1 MNRVMTG
8 TQEKLL
14 TILSRSVDAP
24 LTSTDNLCHQLK
36 TYAEQEAFFALIK
49 KMFGIELTMEV
60 ITVQSSIQKLASF
73 IEMVINMREDH
84 KVKPVRRGAIR
95 GELSHNQDRM
105 YLFDS
110 LGDNQML
117 YNMPFKFRLNGI
129 LEIEVLQKALD
140 SLVERHESLRTN
152 FLEEN
157 HQIRQVVNKFSRNTI
172 TYEDLRDD
180 ELEVAFVK
188 LDNHLNKEARRSF
201 HLDSGPLFT
210 LKIFQIEDEFYYL
223 VCNFHH
229 IIFDGV
235 SFMTFFQ
242 ELTETYERNSTANAT
257 DTTLPLEM
265 QYLDYA
271 LWHKEWVQENDA
283 NQKEFWERYFMEG
296 ETNLELPYDF
306 SRPKSPSFSGSRIEL
321 EINNDLRVLID
332 RVLKQSGTTL
342 YAFMLTAYQV
352 FLAQY
357 TGKQQI
363 VVGSTVANRVQEEF
377 AKVIGCF
384 VNTLPFQL
392 EVDSTESFQ
401 TILTRNRQQILEVLE
416 YQAYPFDRIVD
427 IINPDRDLS
436 YSPLFQT
443 AIAMEESFDGQF
455 RNSFFTLEKENF
467 DIPFSN
473 YDLTIKV
480 KGSQKLI
487 LEFEYSDELFLPETI
502 KRLMKS
508 FEKWL
513 YQICQ
518 HFETPIRQLQY
529 LDDDQLDLLSSWQ
542 GEITNDYAN
551 ETVISVFKQVVKE
564 RATSIAVY
572 DNGEQITFYE
582 LDKKSDGIAHLVK
595 KAMGERSK
603 KVGLHVTRSIDMVV
617 SMLGIMKAGC
627 AYVPLDPSLPSER
640 LEYIIHDSALT
651 VCITDQRQ
659 QGVIETI
666 RHVINLTSVRYEKS
680 AIDCSG
686 LEPTDLAYII
696 YTSGTTGR
704 PKGVMLSH
712 KGIVNLVRSQHK
724 YLHLKETSK
733 VLQFATYN
741 FDASVYEIFGS
752 LLNGAELHIG
762 NNKEDMFDLIQL
774 EKQIKKEKLTHL
786 VLPPAILQV
795 LDIENGEVEFVGS
808 AGSDCPVELV
818 KKYQHVN
825 FYNAYGPSEYSV
837 WTTFEMFEASKVSND
852 YDETRRKVSIGKP
865 ILNTNVYLLN
875 SEKQF
880 VPIGAT
886 GELYIGGEGLAAGYH
901 NNDELTKEKF
911 IEHPFRPGERLYRS
925 GDLAK
930 YTMTGELLFQGRSD
944 NQVKIRGFRVEM
956 DEIVI
961 KLNAHPLVSDAYIK
975 IDENVNYVKQLI
987 AYVTSNEQIDTEQI
1001 KAFLKESLPT
1011 YMIPSFVLQIDSFPL
1026 NANGKVDTNK
1036 LPDPATKTEKVVQT
1050 PDTENE
1056 RILLTIFES
1065 VLGMDKLSIRDNFF
1079 ELGGDSIQS
1088 IQICSL
1094 ARQEGLTISPK
1105 SIFEH
1110 QTVAELAAS
1119 LHTENKSIIQPLE
1132 TRGSIEL
1139 IPIQEWFFKEHST
1152 SIHHWNQS
1160 LVFNSNE
1167 CASKEELE
1175 QILAE
1180 IVDHHDVLLTLFQ
1193 KKDEQYIGL
1202 INSEHKTWELIYKD
1216 VHHLDKDTRIR
1227 KRDEWEIAIQES
1239 LNIENGPIMKMLV
1252 LKEQAHQYRFF
1263 WVIHHLVVDA
1273 VSWRIL
1279 LEDFHHLHDRV
1290 LNNQPTNLPPRT
1302 SSYKDWSI
1310 YLKKYIRSVLAQDTI
1325 NYWTNK
1331 LNSNV
1336 SPFRLVDHMTEKR
1349 EKTREIIFS
1358 EDDTTFFIQELTSQS
1373 KASVEEVLLTL
1384 VAKSMG
1390 QAFDVRRFWIEVEG
1404 HGREMV
1410 DDTIDI
1416 TRTVGWF
1423 TTIYPILLESDSV
1436 FATTLKNT
1444 KNAIREIPNKGFDY
1458 GLIKYSTP
1466 VLIEDPDIYMTF
1478 NYLGRL
1484 DSQIEFSVSSDF
1496 GEFESK
1502 PRLHILAVIQN
1513 DRLHIKIISKA
1524 AEEQISLLVETIQS
1538 IIVELKDSD
1547 VVQNYLIESD
1557 FPDAVI
1563 SEDDLLHILNS
1574 NN

>member
-1 MNRVMTG
+1 MTR

-14 TILSRSVDAP
+14 TMLSRMMDAP
-24 LTSTDNLCHQLK
+24 LALTDDLRNHLK
-36 TYAEQEAFFALIK
+36 TYAEQEAFFTLIQNE
-49 KMFGIELTMEV
+49 FGIQLTMEV
-60 ITVQSSIQKLASF
+60 VTVQTSVEKLASF
-73 IEMVINMREDH
+73 IDMVISMREDD
-84 KVKPVRRGAIR
+84 KVKPVKRGAIS
-95 GELSHNQDRM
+95 GDLSHNQDRM
-105 YLFDS
+105 YLFDR
-110 LGDNQML
+110 LEDNQML

-129 LEIEVLQKALD
+129 VKVDLLQKALD
-140 SLVERHESLRTN
+140 SLVERHESLRTT
-152 FLEEN
+152 FIEEN
-157 HQIRQVVNKFSRNTI
+157 HQIRQVVNKFRRNTI
-172 TYEDLRDD
+172 AYEDLRED
-180 ELEVAFVK
+180 ELEVSSKKVA
-188 LDNHLNKEARRSF
+188 DYLNKEVRRNF

-210 LKIFQIEDEFYYL
+210 LKIFQIEEEFYYL

-229 IIFDGV
+229 IIFDGI
-235 SFMTFFQ
+235 SYITFFQ
-242 ELTETYERNSTANAT
+242 ELTEAYARISRTDGT
-257 DTTLPLEM
+257 DTSLPLEI

-271 LWHKEWVQENDA
+271 LWHKEWVKQNDSIL
-283 NQKEFWERYFMEG
+283 KEFWEDYFKER
-296 ETNLELPYDF
+296 ETSLELPYDF
-306 SRPKSPSFSGSRIEL
+306 SRPKSPSFSGDRLEL
-321 EINNDLRVLID
+321 EINKDLQVLID
-332 RVLKQSGTTL
+332 RTLKQSGTTL

-352 FLAQY
+352 FLAQF
-357 TGKQQI
+357 TGNQQI

-377 AKVIGCF
+377 SKVIGCF
-384 VNTLPFQL
+384 VNTLPFML
-392 EVDSTESFQ
+392 KVDPTKSFRH
-401 TILTRNRQQILEVLE
+401 ILTRNQQQILEVLE
-416 YQAYPFDRIVD
+416 YQAYPFDRIVE
-427 IINPDRDLS
+427 IINPDRELS

-443 AIAMEESFDGQF
+443 ALAMEESFDGQF
-455 RNSFFTLEKENF
+455 KNSYFTLTKEDF

-480 KGSQKLI
+480 KKSQKII
-487 LEFEYSDELFLPETI
+487 LEFEYSDELFLPETVR
-502 KRLMKS
+502 RLMKS

-518 HFETPIRQLQY
+518 YNETPIRQLQY

-542 GEITNDYAN
+542 GELSNGYAN
-551 ETVISVFKQVVKE
+551 ETVISMFKRVVNE
-564 RATSIAVY
+564 RASSIAIY
-572 DNGEQITFYE
+572 DNGEEITYYD
-582 LDKKSDGIAHLVK
+582 LDKKSDSIAHLVK
-595 KAMGERSK
+595 KVVDKRSK

-640 LEYIIHDSALT
+640 LEYIIQDSTLS

-659 QGVIETI
+659 QGAIKTI
-666 RHVINLTSVRYEKS
+666 PHVIDLTSVRYEDIV
-680 AIDCSG
+680 IDHTG
-686 LEPTDLAYII
+686 LDPTDLAYII

-704 PKGVMLSH
+704 PKGVMLPH

-724 YLHLKETSK
+724 YLHLNESSR

-762 NNKEDMFDLIQL
+762 NNKEDMFDVIQL

-786 VLPPAILQV
+786 VLPPAVLQE
-795 LDIENGEVEFVGS
+795 LNIESSEVEFVGS
-808 AGSDCPVELV
+808 AGSECSVELV

-837 WTTFEMFEASKVSND
+837 WTTFEMFEASND
-852 YDETRRKVSIGKP
+852 FDATRGKVSIGKP

-875 SEKQF
+875 SEKQL

-886 GELYIGGEGLAAGYH
+886 GEMYIGGEGLAAGYH

-911 IEHPFRPGERLYRS
+911 IEHPFRLGERLYRS

-930 YTMTGELLFQGRSD
+930 YTTTGQLLFQGRTD
-944 NQVKIRGFRVEM
+944 NQVKIRGFRVEI
-956 DEIVI
+956 DEIMI
-961 KLNAHPLVSDAYIK
+961 KLKAHPLINDAFIK
-975 IDENVNYVKQLI
+975 IRENANYVKQLI
-987 AYVTSNEQIDTEQI
+987 AYVTSTEQMDTGQI
-1001 KAFLKESLPT
+1001 KAFLKESLPA
-1011 YMIPSFVLQIDSFPL
+1011 YMIPSFVLQVDSFLL
-1026 NANGKVDTNK
+1026 NANGKVDTTK
-1036 LPDPATKTEKVVQT
+1036 LPEPTTKVEKVVQK
-1050 PDTENE
+1050 PKTENE
-1056 RILLTIFES
+1056 RILLTIFKS
-1065 VLGMDKLSIRDNFF
+1065 VLSMDQLSIHDNFF

-1119 LHTENKSIIQPLE
+1119 LHAENRSIIQPLE
-1132 TRGSIEL
+1132 TRGRIEL

-1152 SIHHWNQS
+1152 SLHHWNQS
-1160 LVFNSNE
+1160 LVFYKNE
-1167 CASKEELE
+1167 CASKEKLE
-1175 QILAE
+1175 RILAE
-1180 IVDHHDVLLTLFQ
+1180 IVDHHDGLLTLFQ
-1193 KKDEQYIGL
+1193 KKDEHYFGL
-1202 INSEHKTWELIYKD
+1202 IDSEHKTWELIYED
-1216 VHHLDKDTRIR
+1216 VHLLDKDARIR
-1227 KRDEWEIAIQES
+1227 KRNEWEIAIQES
-1239 LNIENGPIMKMLV
+1239 LNFENGPIMKMLV

-1302 SSYKDWSI
+1302 SSYKDWSN
-1310 YLKKYIRSVLAQDTI
+1310 YLKKYIHSVLAQDTI

-1336 SPFRLVDHMTEKR
+1336 SPFRLVDHMTEKT
-1349 EKTREIIFS
+1349 EKTRELIFS
-1358 EDDTTFFIQELTSQS
+1358 EDETTFFVQELTSQS

-1404 HGREMV
+1404 HGREIV

-1423 TTIYPILLESDSV
+1423 TTIYPILLESDNA
-1436 FATTLKNT
+1436 FATTMKNT

-1458 GLIKYSTP
+1458 GLIKYATP
-1466 VLIEDPDIYMTF
+1466 VLLEDPDIFMTF

-1484 DSQIEFSVSSDF
+1484 DSQIESSVSSDF

-1502 PRLHILAVIQN
+1502 PRLHILAFVQN
-1513 DRLHIKIISKA
+1513 DRLHMKIISKV
-1524 AEEQISLLVETIQS
+1524 AEDQISLLVETAQN
-1538 IIVELKDSD
+1538 IVAELKDPD
-1547 VVQNYLIESD
+1547 IVQNSLIESD

-1563 SEDDLLHILNS
+1563 TEDDLLHILNS